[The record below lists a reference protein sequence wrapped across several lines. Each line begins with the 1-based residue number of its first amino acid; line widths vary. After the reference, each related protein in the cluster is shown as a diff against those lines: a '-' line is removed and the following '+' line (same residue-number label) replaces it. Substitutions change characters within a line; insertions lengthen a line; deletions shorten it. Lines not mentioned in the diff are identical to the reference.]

1 MFSPSVSSTIIAG
14 AKAPRGAVSSNRAR
28 PPGAVSGSG
37 TTKFSAV
44 SIPLPSDVPLY
55 GARRSM
61 VASSASSSSVGGCT
75 TSPPSPKATTPILE
89 WPGRRSTR
97 VFATSLA
104 TSILVGSTSSA
115 AMLDD
120 TSSASMT
127 VPSMRGNGSVSCGRA
142 EATARSA
149 TPIRMMTGGTC
160 RSLPAGGSV
169 PSRAA
174 PIAPSLVAFRLRLRC
189 RRTYT

>member
-1 MFSPSVSSTIIAG
+1 MPPE
-14 AKAPRGAVSSNRAR
+14 APFR
-28 PPGAVSGSG
+28 PTGPAPQGEASGSG
-37 TTKFSAV
+37 ATMFSAV

-61 VASSASSSSVGGCT
+61 VASNASSSSVGGCT

-104 TSILVGSTSSA
+104 ASILVGSTSSA

-120 TSSASMT
+120 TSSASIT
-127 VPSMRGNGSVSCGRA
+127 VPSMRGSGSVNWGRA
-142 EATARSA
+142 EASARSE
-149 TPIRMMTGGTC
+149 TPIRMMMGGTW
-160 RSLPAGGSV
+160 RSLPADAAV
-169 PSRAA
+169 PSCAA
-174 PIAPSLVAFRLRLRC
+174 PIAPSRSAFRLRLRC